1 MRKEQGQNRRSK
13 AEEPVSVTLTFM
25 ISRVPIP
32 HRKCEPH
39 TSAEEWAQ
47 RVVGSMLETSFWLC
61 CSAAQDQDRRPP
73 RGSSRTSY
81 R

>member
-25 ISRVPIP
+25 ISRVP